1 MEYWKV
7 FNNIVDETCKYLQN
21 AGLKSMILGISGGLD
36 STVVAAIGK
45 EVFKRTGIKLIGISM
60 PTSTNKLDET
70 ISADLALEAF
80 CNEAKNFSISFA
92 YRMMQDYA
100 DSLNGNKST
109 NISRGNIKARL
120 RMIFLYDLASVN
132 NGLVLDTDNMT
143 EHNLGF
149 WTIHGDVGDFNPI
162 GGLWKGEVYKLA
174 EWIRDNQYKKDSI
187 EYSALDKAIKLT
199 PTDGNGVAE
208 GGDMAQIAP
217 GKTYEDVDKILKFVT
232 NNPYRH
238 PQAVDDFIYKQLN
251 GDFETYDRVLK
262 RHLNSA
268 FKRKQ
273 LPIKISREDTFNME
287 NSCLKFEIVDYIDD
301 FGKKQYHVY
310 RHNQH
315 KYIKSELVEF
325 NIYKL
330 KDDNSVIITRETDV
344 SFDDSETVENV
355 VREFIKYQN
364 DKNVILTWSKE
375 QKRILY
381 IPQTNIEQS
390 LNNVNILKNI
400 NFVYYDYNSA
410 LEQDKKLSNS

>member
-80 CNEAKNFSISFA
+80 CNKAKNFSISFA
-92 YRMMQDYA
+92 YQMMQDYA
-100 DSLNGNKST
+100 DNLNGNKST

-301 FGKKQYHVY
+301 FGKKQYHIY

>member
-7 FNNIVDETCKYLQN
+7 FNNIVDKTCKYLQD
-21 AGLKSMILGISGGLD
+21 AGLESMILGISGGLD

-45 EVFKRTGIKLIGISM
+45 EVFNRTGIKLIGISM

-92 YRMMQDYA
+92 YQMIQDYA

-208 GGDMAQIAP
+208 GGDMVQIAP

-330 KDDNSVIITRETDV
+330 KDDDSVIITRETDV

>member
-70 ISADLALEAF
+70 ISADLTLEAF

-92 YRMMQDYA
+92 YQMIQDYA

-217 GKTYEDVDKILKFVT
+217 GKTYEDVDKILKFIT

-262 RHLNSA
+262 RHLNSS

-330 KDDNSVIITRETDV
+330 KDDDSVIITRETDV

>member
-80 CNEAKNFSISFA
+80 CNEAKNFSISFT
-92 YRMMQDYA
+92 YQMMQDYA